1 MLSPM
6 EVQIRAGRGSRDV
19 NTVVRLHRDVYE
31 GEYGL
36 DRSFVADVASRL
48 AELRRGGWP
57 GPRDGIW
64 IAETEGRPV
73 GSITLDDQGGG
84 LGQLGHLVLT
94 PETRGSGAGRRLVEQ
109 VLEAARAAGYER
121 LQLFTFHDLSAA
133 RSLYQSVGFVKVSGE
148 RTVRWGRAME
158 WERYELAL

>member
-6 EVQIRAGRGSRDV
+6 EVQIRAGGSSDDV
-19 NTVVRLHRDVYE
+19 NTVVRLHGEVYE
-31 GEYGL
+31 AEYGL
-36 DRSFVADVASRL
+36 DQSFAADVALRL
-48 AELRRGGWP
+48 SERRRRGWP
-57 GPRDGIW
+57 GPRDGLW
-64 IAETEGRPV
+64 IAETDGGPV

-94 PETRGSGAGRRLVEQ
+94 PETRGTGTGRRLVEQ

-121 LQLFTFHDLSAA
+121 LQLFTFHDLGAA
-133 RSLYQSVGFVKVSGE
+133 RGLYQSVGFVKVSGE
-148 RTVRWGRAME
+148 RTVRWGLAME

>member
-1 MLSPM
+1 MR
-6 EVQIRAGRGSRDV
+6 VTIRAGHGARDV
-19 NTVVRLHRDVYE
+19 NSVVRLHRNVYE
-31 GEYGL
+31 SEYGL
-36 DRSFVADVASRL
+36 DRSFGTDVATRL
-48 AELRRGGWP
+48 AELRRRGWP
-57 GPRDGIW
+57 GPRDGLW
-64 IAETEGRPV
+64 IAEAEGRAV

-94 PETRGSGAGRRLVEQ
+94 PETRGSGTGRGLVER

-133 RSLYQSVGFVKVSGE
+133 RSLYQAVGFEKVSGE

-158 WERYELAL
+158 WERYELEL

>member
-6 EVQIRAGRGSRDV
+6 DVEIRAGRGSRDV
-19 NTVVRLHRDVYE
+19 NTIVRLHRAVYQ

-36 DRSFVADVASRL
+36 DRSFVADVATRL
-48 AELRRGGWP
+48 AELRRSGWP
-57 GPRDGIW
+57 GEREGMW
-64 IAETEGRPV
+64 IAEADGSPV

-84 LGQLGHLVLT
+84 LGQLGHLVLR

-109 VLEAARAAGYER
+109 VLESARAAEYER
-121 LQLFTFHDLSAA
+121 LQLFTFHDLGAA
-133 RSLYQSVGFVKVSGE
+133 RSLYQSVGFEKVSGE
-148 RTVRWGRAME
+148 PTVRWGRAME

>member
-1 MLSPM
+1 M

-19 NTVVRLHRDVYE
+19 NAVVRLHRDVYE

-36 DRSFVADVASRL
+36 DRSFVADVATRL
-48 AELRRGGWP
+48 AELRRRGWP
-57 GPRDGIW
+57 GPRDGLW
-64 IAETEGRPV
+64 IAETDDRPV

-94 PETRGSGAGRRLVEQ
+94 PGTRGAGTGRKLVEH
-109 VLEAARAAGYER
+109 VLEAARAARYER
-121 LQLFTFHDLSAA
+121 LQLFTFHDLGAA

-158 WERYELAL
+158 WERYELEL

>member
-1 MLSPM
+1 M

-19 NTVVRLHRDVYE
+19 NAVVRLHRDVYE

-36 DRSFVADVASRL
+36 DRSFVADVATRL
-48 AELRRGGWP
+48 AELRRRGWP
-57 GPRDGIW
+57 GPRDGLW
-64 IAETEGRPV
+64 IAETDDRPV

-94 PETRGSGAGRRLVEQ
+94 PETRGSGTGRKLVEH
-109 VLEAARAAGYER
+109 VLEAARAARYER
-121 LQLFTFHDLSAA
+121 LQLFTFHDLGAA

-158 WERYELAL
+158 WERYELEL

>member
-6 EVQIRAGRGSRDV
+6 DVQIRAGGGADDV
-19 NTVVRLHRDVYE
+19 NTVVRLHSEVYE
-31 GEYGL
+31 AEYGL
-36 DRSFVADVASRL
+36 DPSFAADVATRL

-57 GPRDGIW
+57 GPRDGVW
-64 IAETEGRPV
+64 IAEADGLAV

-94 PETRGSGAGRRLVEQ
+94 PETRGSGTGRRLVER

-133 RSLYQSVGFVKVSGE
+133 RSLYLSVGFVKVSGE
-148 RTVRWGRAME
+148 HKVRWGREME
-158 WERYELAL
+158 WERYELEL